1 MATERSCWHPH
12 CIRSDRLPT
21 FARGTHKSRP
31 SRSAADAFDPGR
43 HAKSRPP
50 SWGLRPRRTMPSM
63 SHRAAGQAAE
73 AKALSRSLTCP
84 IAFSSEVD
92 TGSREENASKQESR
106 GSVLIQS
113 EPIALDDTSAARPKT
128 KKIAQPRPA
137 TLRARQPR
145 SPPQAGAPY
154 NGESKRAGRVAA
166 RDHEVHIARN
176 ARSRSLVPI

>member
-1 MATERSCWHPH
+1 
-12 CIRSDRLPT
+12 
-21 FARGTHKSRP
+21 
-31 SRSAADAFDPGR
+31 
-43 HAKSRPP
+43 
-50 SWGLRPRRTMPSM
+50 
-63 SHRAAGQAAE
+63 AAE

-106 GSVLIQS
+106 ASVLIQS

-145 SPPQAGAPY
+145 SPPQAGAMQWEIKAC
-154 NGESKRAGRVAA
+154 GS
-166 RDHEVHIARN
+166 
-176 ARSRSLVPI
+176 SRSQGPRSSYRPECPFPVIGADFGVSG